1 MHTYIFM
8 CMHIYIYIHV
18 YMQIYV
24 MCVYILF
31 VSMYNCLYLY
41 TCIPVRV
48 YIVYMVAYTYIQKYI
63 RHKYMFASGLSE
75 EGFKSKSF
83 RHEPLG
89 IQTNRPK
96 ACLNPKSQPRLLQ
109 LPSSTW
115 KGNQHHLGIRGRATQ
130 ARELP
135 THSQRAAVNGGELGA
150 EALRVSFSPFNTL
163 KL

>member
-8 CMHIYIYIHV
+8 CMHIYIHV

>member
-8 CMHIYIYIHV
+8 CMHIYIYTC
-18 YMQIYV
+18 YTCRSMS
-24 MCVYILF
+24 CAFTFCF
-31 VSMYNCLYLY
+31 VSIYNCLYLY